1 MGWTRPDANTAST
14 ERRRGSAVI
23 SPIQFLFTQDQG
35 LLSQDKVR
43 TPYDNTKTV
52 YSGSDDDVALNAG
65 IERLQ
70 GNRSAMNHQAKYY
83 TPTGDLRIPI
93 LLLHN
98 RFDPLGTLRMNEGY
112 EALVTSAGREE
123 LLARWTV
130 DRAIHCW
137 FTRPERLAAF
147 HALVAWLKDGIRPAN
162 GPAPGSP
169 PGCEQ

>member
-1 MGWTRPDANTAST
+1 M
-14 ERRRGSAVI
+14 I

-43 TPYDNTKTV
+43 SPYDNTKTV